1 MSTAT
6 VYLSADAGDS
16 GKHHR
21 VSFDADLPFEAASR
35 FRDSVRSTL
44 GLGALAQITL
54 SKEAGILGTIMLA
67 DDDMA
72 RDGGVYSVDVRPTPP
87 AAPSTNAAAVAAAS
101 PLRSRVADG
110 GAGGRPEGEA
120 GAGGVDEE
128 EEEVG
133 EATTADVSRIMC
145 SLCQTAPATSRARI
159 DSAYRPVCAAC
170 NARRAAQVPTAS
182 PVRVVERTSIDDEGG
197 GGSVQSHAQQSIQQ
211 SIQQLSQLQ
220 PQLSQL
226 QQSQSQLSQLS
237 QLSQPSQQPEQ
248 PEQPQRP
255 LGRKPLPARISS
267 ERREARKVKE
277 ALHTQA
283 MQRMDSIKLN
293 PEDDVHVET
302 ETGRAKRE
310 GGKREKCKSVVC
322 YIVV

>member
-170 NARRAAQVPTAS
+170 NARRAAQMPTAS

-197 GGSVQSHAQQSIQQ
+197 GGSVQSHAQQSM
-211 SIQQLSQLQ
+211 
-220 PQLSQL
+220 QLSQL
-226 QQSQSQLSQLS
+226 QQSQSQLS

-267 ERREARKVKE
+267 ERREARKKKE